1 MTRKHT
7 SAPDVETPIKVV
19 LVTLDNHV
27 NGAIARAEKRLTH
40 DLPGIDFTSFA
51 ATEWEADP
59 QSLSDCRAAIAQ
71 GDIVIVTMLFMEPH
85 IKAISDALAARR
97 DDCDAMV
104 CLSLIHISEPTRPY

>member
-7 SAPDVETPIKVV
+7 SATDVETPIKVV

-71 GDIVIVTMLFMEPH
+71 GDIVIVTMLD
-85 IKAISDALAARR
+85 IV
-97 DDCDAMV
+97 MV
-104 CLSLIHISEPTRPY
+104 TTFFNSIIVASVVFIGIVFLYLPKLLLSM

>member
-7 SAPDVETPIKVV
+7 SATDVETPIKVV

-59 QSLSDCRAAIAQ
+59 QSLSDCRPPSLR
-71 GDIVIVTMLFMEPH
+71 VT
-85 IKAISDALAARR
+85 
-97 DDCDAMV
+97 
-104 CLSLIHISEPTRPY
+104 LSLSPCVHGAAYKGDFRCIGSTPGLL